1 MLKMA
6 SLAVTWMPF
15 LWCISGQTYSIIL
28 PREAY
33 YSSQV
38 FLAYRDVSTRNC
50 VSKWCECE
58 FEADS
63 PSLHSPDRDFS
74 SSIALH
80 NWPVLD

>member
-1 MLKMA
+1 MVHLESEIGTDLQHNFAKE
-6 SLAVTWMPF
+6 SLLQFTGFV
-15 LWCISGQTYSIIL
+15 
-28 PREAY
+28 
-33 YSSQV
+33 
-38 FLAYRDVSTRNC
+38 AYRDVSTRNC